1 MEALSALTIGNN
13 VLRAR
18 VRGSQERLVAAI
30 ATAQAGCTPGTRG
43 WRLRAFVLLLRFS
56 GMRISNVVNLSA
68 ERFVGKRLF
77 LCTKTGVPVH
87 IVISLAVAHSHVGN
101 VLQAQGKLGEA
112 QAEFEEFLTTSR
124 RLAELD
130 PSNARW
136 QREFAVAC
144 VKIARLES
152 KVGTHT
158 AALALYGEASRIFD
172 ALVKSGPGFVQWAK
186 EKELVDSELALC
198 RATKYE

>member
-77 LCTKTGVPVH
+77 LYTKTGVPVR
-87 IVISLAVAHSHVGN
+87 IVISEF
-101 VLQAQGKLGEA
+101 VLRVLESTPLKSENHFFWRGVGKLESIVR
-112 QAEFEEFLTTSR
+112 SR
-124 RLAELD
+124 QKRLRRIFQLAGVVKGHAHRFRD
-130 PSNARW
+130 T
-136 QREFAVAC
+136 FAVD
-144 VKIARLES
+144 LL
-152 KVGTHT
+152 
-158 AALALYGEASRIFD
+158 LA
-172 ALVKSGPGFVQWAK
+172 
-186 EKELVDSELALC
+186 DSD
-198 RATKYE
+198 